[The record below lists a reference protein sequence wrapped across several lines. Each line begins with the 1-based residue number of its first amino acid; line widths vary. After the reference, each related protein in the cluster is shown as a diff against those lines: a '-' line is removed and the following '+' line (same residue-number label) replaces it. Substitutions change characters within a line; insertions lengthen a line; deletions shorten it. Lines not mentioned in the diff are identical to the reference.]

1 VYYFI
6 KKGKKTM
13 TDVGRNKIRT
23 VDKFEKE
30 KTDKSATKTTDK
42 PSTNTAGK
50 PTKNTADKP
59 SANTAGKPTKNTADK
74 LQERRH
80 KLLALVHIAKKE
92 IPLSDD
98 EYRDVIAY
106 WGVKSSADMSNPEL
120 EELVNYFESLG
131 FKKKAIDPR
140 DPGAG
145 VGQIHALQIRVREEA
160 MKLHNGE
167 ERLKGL
173 VKKIAKEDDLRSC
186 RNIKKLKQLLKVIHL
201 LQNREKS

>member
-1 VYYFI
+1 MSPVEAY
-6 KKGKKTM
+6 KSTTEKA
-13 TDVGRNKIRT
+13 
-23 VDKFEKE
+23 DKPATEKAG
-30 KTDKSATKTTDK
+30 KSATKTADK
-42 PSTNTAGK
+42 PATNTAGK
-50 PTKNTADKP
+50 PTTKTADKR
-59 SANTAGKPTKNTADK
+59 
-74 LQERRH
+74 QERRH

>member
-1 VYYFI
+1 
-6 KKGKKTM
+6 M
-13 TDVGRNKIRT
+13 TTVGRNKIRK

-30 KTDKSATKTTDK
+30 KADKPATEKADKPATKK
-42 PSTNTAGK
+42 AGK
-50 PTKNTADKP
+50 PATEK
-59 SANTAGKPTKNTADK
+59 AGK

-98 EYRDVIAY
+98 EYHDVIAY

-120 EELVNYFESLG
+120 EELVNYFETLG

-140 DPGAG
+140 DPGTG

-186 RNIKKLKQLLKVIHL
+186 RNVKKLKQLVKVIHL
-201 LQNREKS
+201 LQNREKSNTA

>member
-1 VYYFI
+1 MSPVEAY
-6 KKGKKTM
+6 KST
-13 TDVGRNKIRT
+13 T
-23 VDKFEKE
+23 EK
-30 KTDKSATKTTDK
+30 
-42 PSTNTAGK
+42 
-50 PTKNTADKP
+50 ADKP
-59 SANTAGKPTKNTADK
+59 ATEKAGK

-106 WGVKSSADMSNPEL
+106 WDVKSSADMSNPEL
-120 EELVNYFESLG
+120 EELVKYFESLG
-131 FKKKAIDPR
+131 FRKKAIDPR
-140 DPGAG
+140 DPGTG

-173 VKKIAKEDDLRSC
+173 VKKIAKEDDIRSC

>member
-1 VYYFI
+1 
-6 KKGKKTM
+6 M
-13 TDVGRNKIRT
+13 TTVGRNKKRK

-30 KTDKSATKTTDK
+30 KTDKSLTKKKDK
-42 PSTNTAGK
+42 SASEKPGK
-50 PTKNTADKP
+50 PTKNTADEPTIK
-59 SANTAGKPTKNTADK
+59 TAGKPATEKANK

-120 EELVNYFESLG
+120 EELVEYFESLG
-131 FKKKAIDPR
+131 FKKKAMDPR

-173 VKKIAKEDDLRSC
+173 VKKIAKEDDIRSC

-201 LQNREKS
+201 LQNREKP